1 MTLPTHQNPFFLAL
15 RARVVQDDG
24 AVAEQMRGWWV
35 AVNNPYTGK
44 DDDDLFLRETLGELQ
59 RDLNGKNLSKKRR
72 DYRNLRPE
80 GPEVWMIADRFMG
93 KIPDGREGLMLKV
106 EREAPV
112 SAEDFDNLVSGML
125 EPLFGR
131 LGPFFIEL
139 DRVNVETILYVASD
153 PFEESSFADLP
164 SVDDHWSMSESQA
177 NLMAC
182 EGMLRAR
189 MEQSDFGNALPE
201 ATGPIRP
208 FPGPRL

>member
-24 AVAEQMRGWWV
+24 AVAEQIRGWWV
-35 AVNNPYTGK
+35 AVNNPCTGK
-44 DDDDLFLRETLGELQ
+44 DAYDLFVRETLVELE
-59 RDLNGKNLSKKRR
+59 
-72 DYRNLRPE
+72 RNLNEKSLLRSGSPE
-80 GPEVWMIADRFMG
+80 FWMVADRFMG
-93 KIPDGREGLMLKV
+93 KIPDGREGLMIKV
-106 EREAPV
+106 EREALV
-112 SAEDFDNLVSGML
+112 SAEDFGNLVSGVL

-139 DRVNVETILYVASD
+139 ERVNVETILYVTSD

-164 SVDDHWSMSESQA
+164 SVNDHWSMSESQA

-182 EGMLRAR
+182 EGMLKAK
-189 MEQSDFGNALPE
+189 MEQSEFGNALPV

-208 FPGPRL
+208 STGPRL